1 VKAAAAPAQPA
12 KAAPSAKSPAPK
24 GAHSKLSD
32 EKLNAEIA
40 KSTDRMEAL
49 DAELADPTVYRD
61 GDKVRRLN
69 EERSTLQARLSELED
84 EWLRRAS

>member
-1 VKAAAAPAQPA
+1 MQPA
-12 KAAPSAKSPAPK
+12 KAAPSTKSPASK

-40 KSTDRMEAL
+40 KATDRMEAL
-49 DAELADPTVYRD
+49 DAELADPAIYRD
-61 GDKVRRLN
+61 GDKVKRLN
-69 EERSTLQARLSELED
+69 EERSSLQARLSELED